1 MKKYSQYIQRNL
13 SRIHPALFETISP
26 FGTVGLSTGAT
37 KTLTSVGKFYI
48 IILILIGQLG
58 GIVFAYIP
66 TGFKSSKDIR
76 LSGKT

>member
-1 MKKYSQYIQRNL
+1 
-13 SRIHPALFETISP
+13 LFETIFS
-26 FGTVGLSTGAT
+26 FVTVGLSTGAT
-37 KTLTSVGKFYI
+37 QTLTSVGKFYI

-76 LSGKT
+76 FAGENTMTG